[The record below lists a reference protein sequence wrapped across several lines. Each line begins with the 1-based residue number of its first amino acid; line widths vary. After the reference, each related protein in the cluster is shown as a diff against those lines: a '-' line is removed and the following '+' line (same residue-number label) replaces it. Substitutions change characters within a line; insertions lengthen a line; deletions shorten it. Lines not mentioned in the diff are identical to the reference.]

1 MSSREQETDRTSTR
15 ASTGSSCAIEVSG
28 VLYEVLRLFCA
39 YVHGTTPGGSWISR
53 ISRIPKRR
61 QSFFWSCTNA
71 RNVRDA
77 EEDCG
82 GGVLGKDLN
91 TTAVGRGDRLAA
103 SCAALRLLEQDIH
116 RINMTSSEGDKCA
129 SHEFD

>member
-1 MSSREQETDRTSTR
+1 MKCYAYSVLMYTAPHLEGRGYHGYHGST
-15 ASTGSSCAIEVSG
+15 
-28 VLYEVLRLFCA
+28 
-39 YVHGTTPGGSWISR
+39 
-53 ISRIPKRR
+53 KRR